1 MHCIKTKGG
10 STMGRT
16 ANKDSERAFEDYFK
30 RATSPMLVLYLLNE
44 KPMYVYRLSQELEKR
59 TNSNYKMTFLYPV
72 LYKLQQQGYVKEFTQ
87 EVTESHRTR
96 NYYEI
101 TSDGKECLKFML
113 KKYRE
118 LLRAV
123 DLLIAAPPASYSNGM
138 DFYSSASEAI

>member
-59 TNSNYKMTFLYPV
+59 TNSNYKMKGLNIKRNLQYYIEMLLTCHTALMKKKKKKSV
-72 LYKLQQQGYVKEFTQ
+72 LRIRCK
-87 EVTESHRTR
+87 R
-96 NYYEI
+96 NF
-101 TSDGKECLKFML
+101 G
-113 KKYRE
+113 R
-118 LLRAV
+118 V
-123 DLLIAAPPASYSNGM
+123 LIQN
-138 DFYSSASEAI
+138 I